1 MSQTP
6 RGINPFKSPRSFSEN
21 SPSQIPP
28 YLELPPPSSSG
39 VIPPS
44 ATTKQMTGTN
54 LFNKYSTTIGKI
66 GIILK
71 FVVLGES
78 EVGKTTILRKFYMNK
93 GFPASSTTPSTTPST
108 TQPPATEPTVGID
121 FIHKRITLSDYNC
134 STESGVADKLD
145 IKLHFWDTSGK
156 PCHRVVISSFMKD
169 YCGAILVYD
178 VLNAESFAM
187 LPHWL
192 DYVRRSSKCVS
203 ANCRAHPI
211 LLLANVRN
219 HPHKRRVVSYEQGAS
234 FALNNGLMFFE
245 CDSDVSEAFQ
255 YYIRTVIEV
264 HLNQVLCGNRE
275 INRDYV
281 SSLRLCNGI
290 RVEYNVMPTPETDP
304 ADTKHTE
311 TEAEHRTCFQTPQN
325 VKHGCDYVL
334 FENKTPSVVEY
345 EYYVANNRENWCSC
359 KNGCSIL

>member
-28 YLELPPPSSSG
+28 YLELPSSISS
-39 VIPPS
+39 VIPP
-44 ATTKQMTGTN
+44 TKQMTGTN
-54 LFNKYSTTIGKI
+54 LFNKYSITIGKI
-66 GIILK
+66 GIIMK

-93 GFPASSTTPSTTPST
+93 GFSAASTTPPA
-108 TQPPATEPTVGID
+108 PATEPTVGID

-192 DYVRRSSKCVS
+192 DYVRRSSKCLS

-219 HPHKRRVVSYEQGAS
+219 HPHKRRVVSYEQGAT

-245 CDSDVSEAFQ
+245 CGDSDVSEVFQ

-281 SSLRLCNGI
+281 SSLHLCNGI
-290 RVEYNVMPTPETDP
+290 RVEYNVMPID
-304 ADTKHTE
+304 DTTHTE
-311 TEAEHRTCFQTPQN
+311 KEKEVESRTCFQPPQN

-359 KNGCSIL
+359 RNGCSIV